1 MLSGTLPFICQ
12 RTKVKCQ
19 RQIVDSLTRYIDK
32 TIMEL
37 LVREQLP
44 IVIWQLVGYRK
55 KENGFANMY
64 NIVEIRNFKPTVS
77 E

>member
-1 MLSGTLPFICQ
+1 MTTNDGQ
-12 RTKVKCQ
+12 RTNLASSKIQ
-19 RQIVDSLTRYIDK
+19 TSRSLNCWFESNYQWGYGS
-32 TIMEL
+32 L
-37 LVREQLP
+37 LV
-44 IVIWQLVGYRK
+44 IGK

>member
-1 MLSGTLPFICQ
+1 LREFELC
-12 RTKVKCQ
+12 
-19 RQIVDSLTRYIDK
+19 SLATSKNYQWGYGR
-32 TIMEL
+32 L
-37 LVREQLP
+37 LV
-44 IVIWQLVGYRK
+44 IGK

>member
-1 MLSGTLPFICQ
+1 MVIW
-12 RTKVKCQ
+12 
-19 RQIVDSLTRYIDK
+19 
-32 TIMEL
+32 L
-37 LVREQLP
+37 LV
-44 IVIWQLVGYRK
+44 GFKK